1 MKPSDRLGLEACMTS
16 MGSRQEI
23 LADEKVQQELG
34 NQPINGKA
42 LIEAL
47 RFAAKK
53 QEPNG
58 HHVFCTWAECQ
69 NFLDYID
76 GVSTKTATLHIMAKL
91 IEGST
96 GPLAKTAT
104 FYIMAKL
111 LEGSTADCAET
122 AKLLEGA
129 IAGPLG

>member
-53 QEPNG
+53 QDPNG

-69 NFLDYID
+69 SFLACVD
-76 GVSTKTATLHIMAKL
+76 GVSTETAKLYIMAKL
-91 IEGST
+91 I
-96 GPLAKTAT
+96 
-104 FYIMAKL
+104 
-111 LEGSTADCAET
+111 EGSTADCAET